1 MKSRQSDVK
10 DRWQDGVRSVGAA
23 SPFTSCSLID
33 YNEAEEGRGS
43 FCPRQIQSQSAPR
56 PTRMQVGIL
65 QPLASAILYVES
77 VRSKSWPVTRVWQSV
92 DGEKSGQPRF
102 YFKKPINSRV
112 SHIQAGL
119 QMALWKQASVSSV
132 WIYCMKQR
140 KHREREG
147 KTEHSFLQSRDN
159 LSNTVIANPLH
170 WQAWSTSHACKP
182 RRVNRGGVEGPGGWG
197 GVGHHCCCRIG
208 FIKD

>member
-23 SPFTSCSLID
+23 SPFTPCSLID
-33 YNEAEEGRGS
+33 YNEGRGS
-43 FCPRQIQSQSAPR
+43 FCPRQIQSLSAPR

-140 KHREREG
+140 KHTQRER
-147 KTEHSFLQSRDN
+147 R
-159 LSNTVIANPLH
+159 
-170 WQAWSTSHACKP
+170 
-182 RRVNRGGVEGPGGWG
+182 
-197 GVGHHCCCRIG
+197 
-208 FIKD
+208 KDWAQLPAEQR